1 MSYIGS
7 NPITQYFLEG
17 TDTFSVSGARTTFTL
32 TRPVPSI
39 NAIQVITG
47 TTTLAPSL
55 SNYTIVNN
63 NSLVL
68 GASVSNTTVYVRYL
82 TSSSYSNTPSVGSVN
97 IFAIA
102 ATGTPSSSTF
112 LRGDGAWTGV
122 GIPQNVQTSAYT
134 LVASDLG
141 KHIAITTGGVTVPKD
156 IFSAGDVVTIF
167 NNSTANQTITQGA
180 SVTMTLAGTTTT
192 GNRTLSQNGLATIL
206 CVAANT
212 FIISGQGVS

>member
-17 TDTFSVSGARTTFTL
+17 TDTFPVSTATTMFNMS
-32 TRPVPSI
+32 RPVPSI

-47 TTTLAPSL
+47 TTPLAPSAA
-55 SNYTIVNN
+55 NYTVNG
-63 NSLVL
+63 STLTL
-68 GASVSNTTVYVRYL
+68 LSSVSNTTVYVRYL

-156 IFSAGDVVTIF
+156 IFNAGDVVTIF